1 VLSVGREQLAR
12 QVADLTTRLGEAR
25 RERDGLAVRVEALS
39 VGREQPTRQMADLTR
54 SDYKSVWND
63 LSGTVD
69 DAKMVVIGSV
79 DENAFLQTAQETL
92 GELEN
97 TVGVRPSDIILEIG
111 CGVGRVGASLAPRC
125 AKWIG
130 CDVSSK
136 MIEYSTIRLNAHQN
150 VSLIEISGFSLDGV
164 KDATIDM
171 VYCTV
176 VFMHL
181 DEWDRYNYV
190 LEAKRVLR
198 PGGRLYIDN
207 FNLCTDGGWTVFE
220 THRTHFAP
228 GSRPAHISKSSTP
241 QELETYLTRA
251 GFKSVGLRER
261 RDMIAAF
268 GTKP

>member
-1 VLSVGREQLAR
+1 LSKFQLHR
-12 QVADLTTRLGEAR
+12 KMPWVRGIYTRLGEAR

-39 VGREQPTRQMADLTR
+39 LAREQLTR
-54 SDYKSVWND
+54 SDYKSVWNN

-79 DENAFLQTAQETL
+79 DENAFLNTAQGTV

-130 CDVSSK
+130 CDVSSN
-136 MIEYSTIRLNAHQN
+136 MIEYSKIRLNAHQN
-150 VSLIEISGFSLDGV
+150 ISLIEISGFSLDGV
-164 KDATIDM
+164 NDTTIDM
-171 VYCTV
+171 VYSTV

-190 LEAKRVLR
+190 VEAKRVLR
-198 PGGRLYIDN
+198 PGGRLYVDN
-207 FNLCTDGGWTVFE
+207 FNLCSDGGWSVFE
-220 THRTHFAP
+220 AHRHFPP
-228 GSRPAHISKSSTP
+228 GSRPVHISKSSTP

-261 RDMIAAF
+261 PGWIAAF